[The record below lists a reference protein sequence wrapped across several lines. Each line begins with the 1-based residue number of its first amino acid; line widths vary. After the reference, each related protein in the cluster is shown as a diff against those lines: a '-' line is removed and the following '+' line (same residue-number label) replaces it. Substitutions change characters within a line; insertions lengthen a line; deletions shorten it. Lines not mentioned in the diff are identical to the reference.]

1 MRTRTSILLFTVCL
15 PFLAACNGGKKL
27 ITLDTKN
34 LDPRLNRNTF
44 GVNLRMK
51 LVADPWEKK
60 KADDKR
66 KAEIAARLN
75 KPPTVE
81 VERKVDEQEKV
92 IEKKSKEPAGE
103 QRKQEN
109 QLPPSMRLDEGP
121 RDEPQLQK
129 NLINGIGANLGDLRM
144 QPEFNPGE
152 EVFRPEGRFIKG
164 DGKDPFKSFI
174 LKPKGQEEE
183 EKGPLFGPEKKEEEE
198 KSIFEA
204 ENKAPVFVPKK
215 KVRHLIVLQGLGC
228 RQCTNELDPFF
239 FSKLIVK

>member
-1 MRTRTSILLFTVCL
+1 MRTRISLLLFTVWL
-15 PFLAACNGGKKL
+15 PFLAACNGNKKL

-34 LDPRLNRNTF
+34 KDQRLNRNTL

-51 LVADPWEKK
+51 VVADPWEKK

-66 KAEIAARLN
+66 KAEIAALLN
-75 KPPTVE
+75 KPPTVQIE
-81 VERKVDEQEKV
+81 PNIDEQEK
-92 IEKKSKEPAGE
+92 IIQKKPKEPTGE
-103 QRKQEN
+103 QRKQEY
-109 QLPPSMRLDEGP
+109 QLPPSLRLDEGP

-174 LKPKGQEEE
+174 LKPKEQEEL

-198 KSIFEA
+198 KSIFEG
-204 ENKAPVFVPKK
+204 ENKAPVFVPKRK
-215 KVRHLIVLQGLGC
+215 ARERDIRG
-228 RQCTNELDPFF
+228 
-239 FSKLIVK
+239 